1 MASDFAAGEF
11 KLITRLTQGLTE
23 SSDVALGIGDDCAVL
38 DLGGDALLL
47 ATCDSQVEGVHFT
60 MHTTSPE
67 QIGRKALAVNLSDIA
82 AMGGEPRY
90 ALVSLILPPQLP
102 LAVIDGIYTGLRQ
115 EAERYATAIVGGNI
129 AGTGKA
135 EQLIIDITLLGT
147 VARGHVLA
155 RSGARAG
162 DVLCVTG
169 APGSSAA
176 GLHTLLHPDQHYPA
190 DALELVRQ
198 RHCMPQARVH
208 EGQVLSCF
216 GPSVVTA
223 ALDISDGLSGD
234 LEHLCERSNVGA
246 RIDLSRLPLSSEIC
260 NIAKSIAYDPVCW
273 AMHGGEDY
281 ELLFTVTSGQ
291 EHAVIEAIQTATGT
305 PVTVIGTILHREE
318 GMKQVY
324 PDGRVEKLSV
334 MSWDHL
340 KQK

>member
-1 MASDFAAGEF
+1 
-11 KLITRLTQGLTE
+11 
-23 SSDVALGIGDDCAVL
+23 
-38 DLGGDALLL
+38 
-47 ATCDSQVEGVHFT
+47 
-60 MHTTSPE
+60 
-67 QIGRKALAVNLSDIA
+67 
-82 AMGGEPRY
+82 
-90 ALVSLILPPQLP
+90 
-102 LAVIDGIYTGLRQ
+102 
-115 EAERYATAIVGGNI
+115 
-129 AGTGKA
+129 
-135 EQLIIDITLLGT
+135 
-147 VARGHVLA
+147 
-155 RSGARAG
+155 
-162 DVLCVTG
+162 
-169 APGSSAA
+169 
-176 GLHTLLHPDQHYPA
+176 
-190 DALELVRQ
+190 
-198 RHCMPQARVH
+198 
-208 EGQVLSCF
+208 
-216 GPSVVTA
+216 VVTA